1 MVMDKRKHQNYET
14 TLIHNKK
21 NSTTTIINHINWI
34 VGGRRLEKVLM
45 LQQPGAATCRA
56 AKFALT
62 AVDGDGRDDRDLAK
76 PATKHFT

>member
-1 MVMDKRKHQNYET
+1 M
-14 TLIHNKK
+14 
-21 NSTTTIINHINWI
+21 NHFNWI